1 MHKRKRKQ
9 ALTLVETM
17 IVIFIIGMI
26 SSVVG
31 VNMRKSFEKGKHF
44 KTKQAI
50 TKLYNIIEIELA
62 HDPSLLEQSS
72 DKGTLNDLVAE
83 KVRGSH
89 FIKNTKEAL
98 KDGWGK
104 KFKVN
109 LLESGEVA
117 FTSEPYETYCNKH
130 NLDFDYPWSDDEY
143 ESS

>member
-1 MHKRKRKQ
+1 MRKRRRKQ
-9 ALTLVETM
+9 ALTLVEIM

-50 TKLYNIIEIELA
+50 TKLYNIMEIELA
-62 HDPSLLEQSS
+62 HDPSLLEESS

-89 FIKNTKEAL
+89 FIKNAKGAL

-104 KFKVN
+104 EFAIN
-109 LLESGEVA
+109 LLESGEVT

-130 NLDFDYPWSDDEY
+130 NLAFDYPWSEDEH
-143 ESS
+143 ESA